1 MVRLGTWN
9 LDTAQPDMHRPLQA
23 NWLRQHADV
32 WMLTEVHEVALEG
45 LGSHVVS
52 DAIEGMARRYWSG
65 IASLWPLHPVVS
77 GHPTLVLARVRLPGL
92 GRVLVASSVLP
103 WRAAGKYWP
112 SGDGDDLQGRYAS
125 VLSRHQA
132 AILEAREDD
141 LVVWG
146 GDFNQTLSGTE
157 HVGSSSGRRTLGA
170 AFQSLDLRV
179 LTEDAPSTARNAHPI
194 DHVAVPHHVGPVSAR
209 CILPTARDRAL
220 SDHPA
225 YLAEVG
231 PRATGCHHQS
241 AESPQDVQPGPTLVN
256 TPQRISAG
264 QPTFTN
270 DCRHLNAAQADFPW
284 YF

>member
-1 MVRLGTWN
+1 MGG
-9 LDTAQPDMHRPLQA
+9 
-23 NWLRQHADV
+23 
-32 WMLTEVHEVALEG
+32 AL
-45 LGSHVVS
+45 L
-52 DAIEGMARRYWSG
+52 
-65 IASLWPLHPVVS
+65 
-77 GHPTLVLARVRLPGL
+77 
-92 GRVLVASSVLP
+92 ASSVLP

-112 SGDGDDLQGRYAS
+112 PGDDHDFQSRFAR

-141 LVVWG
+141 VVVWG

-157 HVGSSSGRRTLGA
+157 EVGSSSGRQALGA
-170 AFQSLDLRV
+170 AFESLDLRV
-179 LTEDAPSTARNAHPI
+179 VTRDARVIASNAYAI
-194 DHVAVPHHVGPVSAR
+194 DHIAVAHHLDTVSAM
-209 CILPTARDRAL
+209 CVLPTARDGAL

-231 PRATGCHHQS
+231 PRATGSHHQS
-241 AESPQDVQPGPTLVN
+241 AESPQDVQPRPATVN

-264 QPTFTN
+264 QANVAN